1 MKNNNSTNTQYVAE
15 NDMWKRF
22 GSALRRERK
31 ACGLS
36 VREIESRSGVTF
48 RTLYA
53 YERAEKQGGIDL
65 GKLVALC
72 SVIGCDPCAL
82 LREAMGT
89 QEQEHQCE
97 TGQPVVMDG

>member
-1 MKNNNSTNTQYVAE
+1 MGKRNATTPQSAAQG
-15 NDMWKRF
+15 DMWYRL
-22 GSALRRERK
+22 GAALRRERK

-36 VREIESRSGVTF
+36 VREIERRSGVTF

-65 GKLVALC
+65 GKLMALC

-82 LREAMGT
+82 LQEAIGKQGKKPEKT
-89 QEQEHQCE
+89 SGQ
-97 TGQPVVMDG
+97 TGEG